1 MSIEKNNTAAAVTP
15 RRRKNPEAKAAF
27 RDEVV
32 AIARQLFAEEGFESV
47 SLRTIAA
54 RAGCSPM
61 TLYVYFPNKLAML
74 RFIWADI
81 FKAVF
86 AEMEAAMAVQ
96 PDAASKLRA
105 YGLAWF
111 HYWLAHPENY
121 RVVFMNQDE
130 GTYHAKAD
138 QDGLDQ
144 PFFADGELAMSHRR
158 LLAGVFEEGMAKGQ
172 IRQMASFREYNLLND
187 LKPLGTFDVV
197 FCRNVLIYFD
207 QPTKTKVLEQIARV
221 MPEDGFLFLG
231 GAETVLGITDRFK
244 PMDGQ
249 RGLYVINSAA
259 AQPLAGGLKKAA
271 G

>member
-1 MSIEKNNTAAAVTP
+1 MSIEKNNTAVAAAP

-96 PDAASKLRA
+96 PDAPSKLRA

-111 HYWLAHPENY
+111 HYWLTHPENY

-130 GTYHAKAD
+130 GTYHAKVD
-138 QDGLDQ
+138 QEGLDQ
-144 PFFADGELAMSHRR
+144 PFFADGELAMAHRR
-158 LLAGVFEEGMAKGQ
+158 QLCSVFEDGMANGE
-172 IRQMASFREYNLLND
+172 IRKMMAERC
-187 LKPLGTFDVV
+187 VQV
-197 FCRNVLIYFD
+197 FLA
-207 QPTKTKVLEQIARV
+207 QL
-221 MPEDGFLFLG
+221 LG
-231 GAETVLGITDRFK
+231 GAHGIITVPEFNWDPVDELTVDLVEACV
-244 PMDGQ
+244 
-249 RGLYVINSAA
+249 RGFR
-259 AQPLAGGLKKAA
+259 PD
-271 G
+271 

>member
-172 IRQMASFREYNLLND
+172 IRQMASERC
-187 LKPLGTFDVV
+187 VQ
-197 FCRNVLIYFD
+197 VLMA
-207 QPTKTKVLEQIARV
+207 QL
-221 MPEDGFLFLG
+221 LG
-231 GAETVLGITDRFK
+231 GVHGIITVPEFNWDPVDALTVDLVEASVRSFR
-244 PMDGQ
+244 PD
-249 RGLYVINSAA
+249 
-259 AQPLAGGLKKAA
+259 
-271 G
+271 